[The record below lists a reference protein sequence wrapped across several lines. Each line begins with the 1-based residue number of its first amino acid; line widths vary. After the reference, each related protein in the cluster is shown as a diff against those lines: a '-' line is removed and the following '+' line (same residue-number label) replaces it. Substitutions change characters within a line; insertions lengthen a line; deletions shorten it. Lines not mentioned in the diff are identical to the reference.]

1 MSNEANRIKLPNKN
15 SKTTYVKSQ
24 KTVIL
29 SSNLLVYQPASKY
42 GYSGIKKIQ
51 HNPVGLIAGPLGS
64 HLTSIG
70 TFNVF
75 NVVLTGGCAAVSDL
89 TMKLY
94 GGKSCLTLRSPPPHL
109 ISPPFFK
116 RKYTNR

>member
-42 GYSGIKKIQ
+42 GYSGIKKNTAQ
-51 HNPVGLIAGPLGS
+51 PSWLDCWA
-64 HLTSIG
+64 
-70 TFNVF
+70 
-75 NVVLTGGCAAVSDL
+75 TGFPSY
-89 TMKLY
+89 KHRY
-94 GGKSCLTLRSPPPHL
+94 
-109 ISPPFFK
+109 I
-116 RKYTNR
+116 